1 MFRDQGFKRLQ
12 GPKPACLHAVNPN
25 SGFSALLRDGHFFE
39 LERMAR
45 GFELISDSWP
55 VLFVSFPVEGN
66 LFLKAPCESVKAGSG
81 KKG

>member
-1 MFRDQGFKRLQ
+1 
-12 GPKPACLHAVNPN
+12 
-25 SGFSALLRDGHFFE
+25 
-39 LERMAR
+39 MAR